1 MLARLLVLAW
11 VVLGLAGTAAP
22 ARADADLEPLLEA
35 LAAADGFDETARVV
49 QAMAATGNP
58 AAVPI
63 LERLAAGELVVY
75 EGRVVVGVR
84 DRRVLRLADLATGED
99 LGEVPRRAVDQIRV
113 NNRLRRDIDAAIG
126 GLTLLSPEVEA
137 RRSAAAAVFTSRDPT
152 ALPLLD
158 QAIAQENDDRT
169 LRELEAARAAIVAF
183 ASDVEAE
190 QLEAVAVLRQKGDRA
205 ALATL
210 AELGRTAPPT
220 VAEAARDGVDAIERR
235 LALWST

>member
-126 GLTLLSPEVEA
+126 GLTLLSP
-137 RRSAAAAVFTSRDPT
+137 
-152 ALPLLD
+152 
-158 QAIAQENDDRT
+158 
-169 LRELEAARAAIVAF
+169 
-183 ASDVEAE
+183 
-190 QLEAVAVLRQKGDRA
+190 
-205 ALATL
+205 
-210 AELGRTAPPT
+210 
-220 VAEAARDGVDAIERR
+220 
-235 LALWST
+235 